1 MARVLNYPPV
11 AIKLAGDMSRTRL
24 RSIINIAQWEATN
37 MADDRMRNDDLD
49 KNMGGAGQRN
59 KDDIGQQQSPGRNQP
74 DDLSTGQ
81 RGAGQGQQNQP
92 KHVEDDFGTADRQ
105 DKPGQGGQNR
115 QNR

>member
-1 MARVLNYPPV
+1 
-11 AIKLAGDMSRTRL
+11 
-24 RSIINIAQWEATN
+24 

-49 KNMGGAGQRN
+49 RNMGGAGQRN
-59 KDDIGQQQSPGRNQP
+59 KDDHGQQQSPGRNQQ

-92 KHVEDDFGTADRQ
+92 KHIEDDFGTSDKQ
-105 DKPGQGGQNR
+105 DKFDQGGQNR